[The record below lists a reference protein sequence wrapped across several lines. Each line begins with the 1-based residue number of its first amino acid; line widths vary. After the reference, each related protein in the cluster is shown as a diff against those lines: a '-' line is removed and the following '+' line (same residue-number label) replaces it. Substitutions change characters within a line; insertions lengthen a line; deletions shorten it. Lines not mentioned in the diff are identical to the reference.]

1 VDSSNGPYPHPG
13 CKLDLSPIDSQTVS
27 INLERKKNSMTIL
40 NEAAVIKTNHRNSFD
55 PLRSRDPRH
64 GIFMTFGLA
73 ILLAS
78 CAAYGP
84 YHGNTASEPL
94 NSVRGPADGRY
105 KLAFIEFGDQ
115 GSALD
120 TSQRTAALNVIH
132 QAQRPLLFV
141 YIHGWQ
147 NNANSGDVCRF
158 EHFIDAVSSYPE
170 ITGQKI
176 NVIGVY
182 IAWRGKDITLPVAK
196 FLTFWSRKGTGG
208 TIAAQNGCLATISE
222 LALAA
227 RAPEKEYHHCV
238 LLGHSFGGLVLENTI
253 SHSILD
259 ASSTG
264 SRNTSPWDMAV
275 AFNAADDSIGS
286 RQLMSELD
294 YLYKYDPVRHA
305 YVGRSPGAEQGSI
318 LDENRPFLTILQSEN
333 DKATGQFFPIGSGL
347 YNLVNLRAHWDRVPV
362 PGGHGQ
368 KVSEREF
375 YTHTPGNNKY
385 LVNFH
390 VVPCGEAT
398 PPPGLRAS
406 ENRAFE
412 ANIKENHPDYTF
424 YTSERNDGHE
434 DRFCHDA
441 SYNPSEIR
449 PPTGKEVWRRW
460 QFVYTGNDR
469 VPCWIVR
476 VPKDIIWG
484 HGGLWSDNSVAML
497 AALFRMHFP
506 LTAEGKV
513 APPQRAGVPK
523 VPDVERLNQDK
534 LR

>member
-1 VDSSNGPYPHPG
+1 MNVNIQITIPNLIAAAKKTGH
-13 CKLDLSPIDSQTVS
+13 LDG
-27 INLERKKNSMTIL
+27 
-40 NEAAVIKTNHRNSFD
+40 FG
-55 PLRSRDPRH
+55 PLRNPKPGYR
-64 GIFMTFGLA
+64 GLVTIA
-73 ILLAS
+73 FVILLTS

-84 YHGNTASEPL
+84 YHGNTSSEPL

-120 TSQRTAALNVIH
+120 TSQRTAALGVIH

-158 EHFIDAVSSYPE
+158 EHFIDTVSRYPE
-170 ITGQKI
+170 ITGRNI

-182 IAWRGKDITLPVAK
+182 IAWRGVDITVPVAK
-196 FLTFWSRKGTGG
+196 FLTFWSRKSAGG

-227 RAPEKEYHHCV
+227 RAPEKQYHHCV

-275 AFNAADDSIGS
+275 AFNAADSSIGS
-286 RQLMSELD
+286 RQLISELE
-294 YLYKYDPVRHA
+294 YLYQYDQKRHA
-305 YVGRSPGAEQGSI
+305 YVGRSPGAEEGSV
-318 LDENRPFLTILQSEN
+318 LGENHPFLIILQSEN
-333 DKATGQFFPIGSGL
+333 DQATGQFFPIGTSL
-347 YNLVNLRAHWDRVPV
+347 FNIVNLRAHWDKVPV
-362 PGGHGQ
+362 PGGNGQ
-368 KVSEREF
+368 KVSESEF
-375 YTHTPGNNKY
+375 YDQTPGNNKY
-385 LVNFH
+385 LVNYH
-390 VVPCGEAT
+390 VVPLGETT
-398 PPPGLRAS
+398 PPSDLRAN

-412 ANIKENHPDYTF
+412 ANIKENHPDYSF
-424 YTSERNDGHE
+424 YTSEHNDGHE
-434 DRFCHDA
+434 NRFCHNGD
-441 SYNPSEIR
+441 YNPDEIR
-449 PPTGKEVWRRW
+449 PSSGREVWRRW
-460 QFVYTGNDR
+460 QFVYTGNAR

-476 VPKDIIWG
+476 VPKEIIWG

-506 LTAEGKV
+506 LTAEGMI
-513 APPQRAGVPK
+513 APPQPRLAPRI
-523 VPDVERLNQDK
+523 PDERQLNQDK
-534 LR
+534 LH